1 MGLNPVLVIVSWTLV
16 ITQCKSCMVTSCMGQ
31 IHWTQLHNKGMG
43 HCKAIMG
50 IAGKVLHRVSP
61 AFLQESLPASS
72 FSFVLFLF
80 CR

>member
-31 IHWTQLHNKGMG
+31 IHWTQLHNKGVG

-50 IAGKVLHRVSP
+50 IGGEGLA
-61 AFLQESLPASS
+61 
-72 FSFVLFLF
+72 
-80 CR
+80 